1 MNDTKFLL
9 HLLCAATLFWLGT
22 LLTLLMVLNGCSG
35 PVVAIDPPTYCEE
48 DPNDRFFGTRRHH
61 GLRHSRLR

>member
-1 MNDTKFLL
+1 MSKSDNEF
-9 HLLCAATLFWLGT
+9 LFWFWFLGT
-22 LLTLLMVLNGCSG
+22 LLLILSLTMGCSG